1 MAINQGL
8 KTLVE
13 STPNFSNQ
21 GVQNLIAP
29 VNIGW
34 VLKTRTW
41 HKRQMPAPCLQSVK
55 KMICMIH

>member
-1 MAINQGL
+1 MAVNQGL
-8 KTLVE
+8 KTLSE

-34 VLKTRTW
+34 VLKTRTLAQKADASEVLTVSQK
-41 HKRQMPAPCLQSVK
+41 KRFE
-55 KMICMIH
+55 